1 MEDPTAISLFGG
13 HQASCATAGIIRFAK
28 EFFGSDF
35 NHPITNKHKEL
46 NKMRANILEQKRQ
59 IQVMEQNA
67 FYLSNAVAS
76 DYERTLNKL
85 I

>member
-1 MEDPTAISLFGG
+1 MFGN

-35 NHPITNKHKEL
+35 NHPTTNKHKEL
-46 NKMRANILEQKRQ
+46 NKMRAKILEQKRQ
-59 IQVMEQNA
+59 VQAMEQNA
-67 FYLSNAVAS
+67 FRLSNEVAS
-76 DYERTLNKL
+76 DYEKTLNKL